1 MTEENKKQILD
12 LDSII
17 TEINGMDKA
26 VKLEAGKVLYTIIK
40 LNRDENNKEDKGHV
54 DIRKC
59 KVSGPVYIGKDEDLN
74 HLKGKI
80 LKFAYINFAKNKYFK
95 EYEDMVITVSDQDGN
110 FYDINQEDL
119 EFDRVQLMNTVYN
132 TIRTEIYDKEK
143 NEDFGRREVM
153 GK

>member
-80 LKFAYINFAKNKYFK
+80 LKFAYINFVKNKYFK
-95 EYEDMVITVSDQDGN
+95 EYEDMVITVSDQDSN